1 MCILQLQ
8 VEGIRRARLGAY
20 ASRCLARR
28 MQNTLCVCLKS
39 WRRDLYGHRMVEQM
53 NSRRRG
59 WIAVV
64 AVWGW
69 ARQAARRNAVECMHR
84 QQQQEVQ
91 LLCAAAENS
100 RQAREW
106 TENELFHTQEALS
119 KALSQARLSEAVRES
134 ERDLASTH
142 WRLGDQSHEREAV
155 PSPTVHS
162 SPPPPPTVPFAK

>member
-1 MCILQLQ
+1 
-8 VEGIRRARLGAY
+8 
-20 ASRCLARR
+20 
-28 MQNTLCVCLKS
+28 MQNTLSVCLKS